1 VINGEAFWEESEQ
14 VERFAARA
22 PDLRLKAL
30 AESWNRPSEI
40 RALDLG
46 CAAGRNAVYL
56 AALGCGVW
64 AVDLSRAMVARTRA
78 RLAEILGA
86 EEAERRV
93 RVGPMDDLA
102 WAPAGSFDLVV
113 ALGILHCAQTGAEWS
128 RAVSEVARVLRPGAQ
143 LLVSAFTP
151 ETDLAGTGIRPAAG
165 EAHVYEGF
173 PGGRRSYLLDAGGL
187 DAGLARHGFEAAAAT
202 ETTRRSEGAG
212 RRVSANG
219 LYVLR
224 PSLPGAG

>member
-1 VINGEAFWEESEQ
+1 VTTGEAFWEESEQ
-14 VERFAARA
+14 VERFAARQ

-30 AESWNRPSEI
+30 AENWSRPAEI

-56 AALGCGVW
+56 AELGCGVW
-64 AVDLSRAMVARTRA
+64 AVDLSGAMVTRTRA
-78 RLAEILGA
+78 RLAEILGS

-113 ALGILHCAQTGAEWS
+113 ALGILHCAQSGAEWS
-128 RAVSEVARVLRPGAQ
+128 RAVSEVARVLRPGGQ

-151 ETDLAGTGIRPAAG
+151 ETDLAGTGIRPAGA
-165 EAHVYEGF
+165 AHVYEGF
-173 PGGRRSYLLDAGGL
+173 PGGRRSYLVDAAGL
-187 DAGLARHGFEAAAAT
+187 DAGLARHGFEPVATT

-219 LYVLR
+219 LYVRR
-224 PSLPGAG
+224 PSLPGTG